1 MTKNDARVRYLTTG
15 ANPPRPSTFPQ
26 LLNPATIRL
35 RRDDSDYVRDV
46 VVEPLADREQPGA
59 VVRAPNDAV
68 AAQLAAQDLDL
79 GFQEPDA
86 GVAAAD

>member
-1 MTKNDARVRYLTTG
+1 
-15 ANPPRPSTFPQ
+15 
-26 LLNPATIRL
+26 
-35 RRDDSDYVRDV
+35 V